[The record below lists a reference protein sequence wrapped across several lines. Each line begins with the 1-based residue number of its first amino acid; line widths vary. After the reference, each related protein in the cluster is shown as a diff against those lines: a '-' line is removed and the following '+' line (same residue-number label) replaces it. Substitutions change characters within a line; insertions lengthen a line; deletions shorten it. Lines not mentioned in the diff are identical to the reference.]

1 MTARSFSLTSDSI
14 AKLTWIIAIP
24 ASVGMLFNTAFNF
37 IDTLCAG
44 WLGTDS
50 LAALSVSFALYFMLI
65 AVGSG
70 LSQGATALIANAL
83 GADHREDARRI
94 FGQSLLFA
102 TVAGFLLSVI
112 GLLAA
117 PRIFTL
123 LGAEGNY
130 LKETLHYMNVILL
143 GGVFFILTMAINSA
157 LTAQGLTSIY
167 RNFLIAGCVA
177 NAALNPL
184 FMWGL
189 CGLPALGVSGIAL
202 ATVLVQIGGCFYLWQ
217 NLKKGSGFEVP
228 KMHDF
233 APDFKILGQIAEQGV
248 PAALNMMTI
257 ALGVFVITWFVKQF
271 GKEAIAAVGIATRIE
286 QLALLPVIGLGTAVL
301 SIVGQNHGAGLHARV
316 REAWRLNILWGVG
329 LMCMGSLLVLLFGK
343 GLMSVFT
350 KDPNVIHNGVN
361 YLFAEVFTLPAYPI
375 LFVTVFMMQ
384 GLKRPTYGLWMGL
397 YRQIVAPII
406 VMHILVFSCHWGL
419 WGVWWGF
426 SIVTWSAALF
436 ALFWGWN
443 AVRER

>member
-1 MTARSFSLTSDSI
+1 MTSRPFSITSDPI
-14 AKLTWIIAIP
+14 AKLTWTIAIP

-70 LSQGATALIANAL
+70 LSQGATALIANVL
-83 GADHREDARRI
+83 GANQSGEARRI

-102 TVAGFLLSVI
+102 SVAGLLLSVI

-117 PRIFTL
+117 PRIFIL

-130 LKETLHYMNVILL
+130 LIETLHYMDVILI
-143 GGVFFILTMAINSA
+143 GGVFFILTMALNSA
-157 LTAQGLTSIY
+157 LAAQGLTSIY
-167 RNFLIAGCVA
+167 RNFLITGCVA

-184 FMWGL
+184 LMWGL
-189 CGLPALGVSGIAL
+189 CGLPALGVAGIAL

-217 NLKKGSGFEVP
+217 SLKNGKGFEVP
-228 KMHDF
+228 RLRDF
-233 APDFKILGQIAEQGV
+233 APDFKILGQIAAQSV

-257 ALGVFVITWFVKQF
+257 AFGVFVITWFVKQF

-286 QLALLPVIGLGTAVL
+286 QMALLPVIGLGTAVL
-301 SIVGQNHGAGLHARV
+301 SIVGQNHGAGFHARV

-329 LMCMGSLLVLLFGK
+329 LMCLGSFLVLLFGK
-343 GLMSVFT
+343 DLMGLFT
-350 KDPNVIHNGVN
+350 KDPEVIQNGVN

-397 YRQIVAPII
+397 YRQILAPIF
-406 VMHILVFSCHWGL
+406 VMYLLVFSFHWGL

-426 SIVTWSAALF
+426 SLVTWSAALF
-436 ALFWGWN
+436 ALFWGWR
-443 AVRER
+443 AVKER